1 MPSREQV
8 PTASELRSYL
18 KQKLPHYMV
27 PAAVVLLEAM
37 PKTPNGKVDK
47 RALPAPKAADFAA
60 TQEYVAPTNEL
71 EIEAREDLGNGSR
84 QEADRNSR

>member
-1 MPSREQV
+1 M

-27 PAAVVLLEAM
+27 PVAVLSGGDAED
-37 PKTPNGKVDK
+37 PNGKVDK

-60 TQEYVAPTNEL
+60 TQEYVAPASEL
-71 EIEAREDLGNGSR
+71 ETKLAKIWETVLDKEASR
-84 QEADRNSR
+84 DPRQLF